1 MKRLR
6 HISMV
11 ALVLVLGS
19 TIVSGQI
26 LKYDVFLFGKKIGE
40 TIVEMKDSA
49 GIKLYY
55 LHNTSRVKFLFWDKK
70 FNLSGRVVVGRDGLM
85 TVSTFE
91 NIKETG
97 SSVTK
102 SVWDKDK
109 LIIIDR
115 NGDKRTLTDAVK
127 FPSIL
132 LYFFEPHDLKKFFY
146 EPKGAYFEIKKEAEG
161 LYTGQVSNH
170 SDRYTY
176 DKGKLIQVEFKNTF
190 GSILMKLVN

>member
-1 MKRLR
+1 MKCLR
-6 HISMV
+6 HIFLIAFAILLSFQAV
-11 ALVLVLGS
+11 P
-19 TIVSGQI
+19 GQK

-49 GIKLYY
+49 GVKLYSF
-55 LHNTSRVKFLFWDKK
+55 HNISRVKFLFWDKK

-91 NIKETG
+91 NIKENG
-97 SSVTK
+97 SSVTRTT
-102 SVWDKDK
+102 WEKDK
-109 LIIIDR
+109 LIVDK
-115 NGDKRTLTDAVK
+115 NGEKRMLTEAVK

-132 LYFFEPHDLKKFFY
+132 LYFFEPHDLQKFFY

-161 LYTGQVSNH
+161 LYSGQVSNH

-176 DKGKLIQVEFKNTF
+176 DKGRLIQVEFKNTF